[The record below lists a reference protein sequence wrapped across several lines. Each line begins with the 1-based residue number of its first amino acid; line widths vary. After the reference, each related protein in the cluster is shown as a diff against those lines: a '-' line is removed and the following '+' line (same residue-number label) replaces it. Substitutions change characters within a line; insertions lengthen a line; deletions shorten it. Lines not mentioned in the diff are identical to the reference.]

1 MFSPFRRNKLTTF
14 TDISTIHGI
23 DTDNYKIAYNDAYEY
38 LDSLIKN
45 VLSDINK
52 YLHNTYPWTHS
63 ETIVYMPPDNYT
75 IYHIPDRRLFSVPC
89 RPYSI
94 TKDTN
99 WIYNFIRY
107 FKKELKSNLGFMV
120 NNVLYNFPQD
130 RKLRSIIK
138 SLKLLK
144 DKYKPSSSSC
154 ISCFKNK
161 KKIAPIEE
169 VEGGKKPKTNTY
181 KILNCSIKFS
191 RKIFTG
197 TSITDVINTIAK
209 LLLPKIKSS
218 TITITLLNMK
228 TNKQYKYSLTYR
240 FKTVNNLKL
249 IVNNHNQFLL
259 IDNNNIIK
267 NITREQLKYINKQT
281 LVPNIKPVNKT
292 PYFHRIVKQKKLL

>member
-1 MFSPFRRNKLTTF
+1 MFTSFKRNKLTTF
-14 TDISTIHGI
+14 TNISIIPDIA
-23 DTDNYKIAYNDAYEY
+23 TDNYKIAYNEAYEY

-52 YLHNTYPWTHS
+52 YLHNTYPWTSS
-63 ETIVYMPPDNYT
+63 ETIVYMPPDNET
-75 IYHIPDRRLFSVPC
+75 IYHISDRRLLSVPF

-94 TKDTN
+94 NEDKT

-107 FKKELKSNLGFMV
+107 FKKELKTGKLGFMV
-120 NNVLYNFPQD
+120 NNVLYRFPED

-144 DKYKPSSSSC
+144 AKYKPSSSSC

-197 TSITDVINTIAK
+197 TSITDVINTIAT
-209 LLLPKIKSS
+209 LLLPKIKSL
-218 TITITLLNMK
+218 TITITLLHMK
-228 TNKQYKYSLTYR
+228 TNKQYKYNLTYK
-240 FKTVNNLKL
+240 FNKVNNLKL
-249 IVNNHNQFLL
+249 ILNNHKQFLL

-267 NITREQLKYINKQT
+267 NTTRKQLKYINKQT
-281 LVPNIKPVNKT
+281 RVRGIRQINKL
-292 PYFHRIVKQKKLL
+292 PYFHRIVKQKIT